1 MNAVDVQQLK
11 HGEANLGANRVTDKL
26 THLSDR
32 IYCCR
37 SGSAADTQALADI
50 VTYHLQLYAVTQET
64 QPPTSVAASLFNE
77 LIYQNK
83 DRLTAGIIVAGW
95 DKQHGGRVYNV
106 PLGGGIFQQPW
117 AIGGSGS
124 TFIYGYCDST
134 WRPGMTREE
143 TIEFVKNAL
152 SLAMRRDG
160 SSGGTIRLADIS
172 EHGVERHFVP
182 GDKLPELTSLI
193 V

>member
-1 MNAVDVQQLK
+1 MRCSCQ
-11 HGEANLGANRVTDKL
+11 ANRVTDKL

-37 SGSAADTQALADI
+37 SGSAADTQAQADV
-50 VTYHLQLYAVTQET
+50 VTYHLQLYSVMQE
-64 QPPTSVAASLFNE
+64 QPPPTAVAANLFQE

-95 DKQHGGRVYNV
+95 DKQHGGRVFNV
-106 PLGGGIFQQPW
+106 PLGGGVFEQPW

-124 TFIYGYCDST
+124 AYIYGYCDAT
-134 WRPGMTREE
+134 WREGWSKEQTL
-143 TIEFVKNAL
+143 EFVRNGTWISLTPAL

-160 SSGGTIRLADIS
+160 SSGGTIRLAVITEDR
-172 EHGVERHFVP
+172 VERHFVP
-182 GDKLPELTSLI
+182 GDKLPVLAAKD